1 MNNHTH
7 ITRVAIFLNHLA
19 ESSAP
24 QAPQPLPLTPQPARP
39 ASLWG
44 LGALLRTWA
53 SLGAHPVQAF
63 PYTHSKSWPV
73 YEGWELFWG
82 RGHHWGHTLLRHIQ
96 THTADV
102 GQFMRAGSSFE
113 DVGITGGTPCSGISI
128 YTQQKLASLW
138 GWELFWGRGQD
149 WGHALFRHFHIHT
162 RTHTHTHSQHTTHMI
177 TCCNYEDWFY
187 EAQCTQ
193 LWYTMT
199 STWCA
204 MRLV

>member
-53 SLGAHPVQAF
+53 SLGAHPAQA
-63 PYTHSKSWPV
+63 YTNTHSRRWPV

-82 RGHHWGHTLLRHIQ
+82 RGHHWGHTL
-96 THTADV
+96 
-102 GQFMRAGSSFE
+102 
-113 DVGITGGTPCSGISI
+113 
-128 YTQQKLASLW
+128 
-138 GWELFWGRGQD
+138 
-149 WGHALFRHFHIHT
+149 FRHFHIHT
-162 RTHTHTHSQHTTHMI
+162 AEVGQSMGLRAFLRTWARLGARPVQAFPYTHTHTHAHTLTTHN
-177 TCCNYEDWFY
+177 THDHVL
-187 EAQCTQ
+187 Q
-193 LWYTMT
+193 LWGLILRGTVHTIMVHNDKHVVCHAIGLILKTMT
-199 STWCA
+199 SAWCA
-204 MRLV
+204 MRLW